1 MSVIEVVN
9 VSREVS
15 WLPWAVQYFFLIG
28 LSVALFLM
36 SLPGALKGGNAQER
50 FARLALLG
58 ALVCGLVA
66 PVALLADL
74 HQPGRFWRF
83 YTQPNLKSW
92 MAWGAFFIPG
102 YLGGLMVY
110 AYAAFRPEL
119 AASRSG
125 PFAPLHQRL
134 ALPKL
139 PMPWLPKVA
148 AGVTVLFG
156 ALVLLYTG
164 MEVMVVRARPLWNT
178 PLLPLQ
184 FVATAFTGAAG
195 LVLVLNALLDGRD
208 AATHETAARWLK
220 ASLLATIVLG
230 LIWFALGFFG
240 LSSTHAQALASVSGV
255 PYWQTTAL
263 WAGAATMAPLLL
275 MVLRPGAFGL
285 MLGVIAL
292 HAAWMFRWSV
302 FIGGQSVPKTGAGL
316 YAYSLPLGRE
326 GLLGIAGTFG
336 LWLAVFILL
345 LALLPRTKADARS
358 LSPAEQGGHH
368 G

>member
-1 MSVIEVVN
+1 MNVIEVVN

-28 LSVALFLM
+28 LSVALFIM
-36 SLPGALKGGNAQER
+36 SLPGALKSGIAQHR
-50 FARLALLG
+50 FSRLALLG
-58 ALVCGLVA
+58 ALACGLAA

-102 YLGGLMVY
+102 FLSGLIAY

-119 AASRSG
+119 AASLAG
-125 PFAPLHQRL
+125 PLAPWHRRL
-134 ALPKL
+134 ALSGV
-139 PMPWLPKVA
+139 PMPWLIKAA
-148 AGVTVLFG
+148 AGATVFFG

-178 PLLPLQ
+178 PFLPLQ

-195 LVLVLNALLDGRD
+195 LVLVLDTLLDGHD
-208 AATHETAARWLK
+208 TATHVAATRWLK
-220 ASLLATIVLG
+220 ASLVATMALG
-230 LIWFALGFFG
+230 LMWFALGFFG
-240 LSSTHAQALASVSGV
+240 LSNTHADALRSVAGV
-255 PYWQTTAL
+255 PYWQFTAL
-263 WAGAATMAPLLL
+263 WAGAATLAPLAL
-275 MVLRPGAFGL
+275 MTFRPGSYALLLGL
-285 MLGVIAL
+285 MAL

-316 YAYSLPLGRE
+316 YNYALPLGRD

-336 LWLAVFILL
+336 LWLALFIIL
-345 LALLPRTKADARS
+345 LALLPRPSAVSRPLT
-358 LSPAEQGGHH
+358 PAE
-368 G
+368 

>member
-36 SLPGALKGGNAQER
+36 SLPGVLKGGNAQER

-83 YTQPNLKSW
+83 YAQPNLKSW

-102 YLGGLMVY
+102 YLGGLMAF

-119 AASRSG
+119 AASHSG
-125 PFAPLHQRL
+125 LFAPLHNRL
-134 ALPKL
+134 ALTGL
-139 PMPWLPKVA
+139 PMPWLLKAA
-148 AGVTVLFG
+148 AGVGVLFG
-156 ALVLLYTG
+156 VLVLLYTG

-178 PLLPLQ
+178 PVLPLQ

-208 AATHETAARWLK
+208 AATHARAAGWLK
-220 ASLLATIVLG
+220 ASLLATIALGVIWFVLG
-230 LIWFALGFFG
+230 VFG
-240 LSSTHAQALASVSGV
+240 LSSTHAQALASVAGV
-255 PYWQTTAL
+255 PYWQATAL
-263 WAGAATMAPLLL
+263 WAGAATLVPLVL
-275 MVLRPGAFGL
+275 MKFKPGAFGVP
-285 MLGVIAL
+285 LGLIAL

-316 YAYSLPLGRE
+316 YSYALPLGRE
-326 GLLGIAGTFG
+326 GLLGIAGTVG

-345 LALLPRTKADARS
+345 LALLPRTQADARS
-358 LSPAEQGGHH
+358 LSPAE
-368 G
+368 